1 MTVAEL
7 IEMILGERIAAILS
21 QTSSEKDVLEKGE
34 MVLNELPE
42 EQGAV
47 IKDYLDPVS
56 YTHLKIGRE
65 PSGETVIS
73 CSCQMMRGTESQVLL
88 VQIP

>member
-21 QTSSEKDVLEKGE
+21 QTSSEKE

-47 IKDYLDPVS
+47 IKDYLDHFIEQEGKNNEQAYLSGFEDAICLVGKLGIILI
-56 YTHLKIGRE
+56 HGLK
-65 PSGETVIS
+65 
-73 CSCQMMRGTESQVLL
+73 
-88 VQIP
+88 

>member
-42 EQGAV
+42 EQGAGNQR
-47 IKDYLDPVS
+47 LFRS
-56 YTHLKIGRE
+56 FHRAGR
-65 PSGETVIS
+65 
-73 CSCQMMRGTESQVLL
+73 QKQ
-88 VQIP
+88 

>member
-21 QTSSEKDVLEKGE
+21 QTSSERDVLEKGE

-42 EQGAV
+42 EQRSV
-47 IKDYLDPVS
+47 LKDYLDHFIEQEGKSNERAYLSGFEDAICLVGKLGIILI
-56 YTHLKIGRE
+56 HGLK
-65 PSGETVIS
+65 
-73 CSCQMMRGTESQVLL
+73 
-88 VQIP
+88 